1 VNIPQLV
8 APAPHCCSAWS
19 LHDLALDLQGC
30 DNDRF
35 DRKYIIVCFFGRYF
49 MGKNSAS
56 SFNPLCMISNQ
67 LEFRLKS
74 VFLIV
79 FFIWES
85 GAKGSFP
92 LTLTDDKFSV
102 HKK

>member
-1 VNIPQLV
+1 
-8 APAPHCCSAWS
+8 
-19 LHDLALDLQGC
+19 LAD
-30 DNDRF
+30 
-35 DRKYIIVCFFGRYF
+35 ISWE
-49 MGKNSAS
+49 KNSAS

-85 GAKGSFP
+85 GAKRSFP
-92 LTLTDDKFSV
+92 LTLTDDKFSL
-102 HKK
+102 HKKQNKKLPNEEDFYVSNEI